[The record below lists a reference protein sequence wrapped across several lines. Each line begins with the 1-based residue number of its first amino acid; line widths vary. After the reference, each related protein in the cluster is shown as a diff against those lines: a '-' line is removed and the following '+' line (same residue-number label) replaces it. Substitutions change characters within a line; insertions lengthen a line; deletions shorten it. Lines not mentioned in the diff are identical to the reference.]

1 MDKVLELIN
10 AQGIKLDSINAGVV
24 ITGGCAKL
32 AGIREFLERYLDMP
46 VRLGYP
52 TGVIGLKEKI
62 QDPSFSTG
70 VGLLKLA
77 YQEQFSGKK
86 DLLRNS
92 QENSVVKGKV
102 DVKSLFIR
110 IKDFFKDVI

>member
-1 MDKVLELIN
+1 RILEFIN
-10 AQGIKLDSINAGVV
+10 SQGVKLDSINAGVV

-46 VRLGYP
+46 ARIGYP
-52 TGVIGLKEKI
+52 TGVIGLNEKI
-62 QDPSFSTG
+62 QDPSFSTS

-77 YQEQFSGKK
+77 CGEQFSGKK

-92 QENSVVKGKV
+92 QENGLVKGRT
-102 DVKSLFIR
+102 DIRSLFDK
-110 IKDFFKDVI
+110 IKEFFKDVI